1 MGTLGRHKRRR
12 RNTCQHEC
20 PNTSGGRTTGL
31 EEKGNSLLDAS
42 LEPPLSPSAANDER
56 EQHAEPPTTFSSPM
70 KPSTLWPKNTDNT
83 QGTLKS
89 TDPTQKAAASI
100 TPLSSTPGKVVADF
114 TTEEL
119 SAFLA
124 FLRQDKTTSPSGQGT
139 RHPTPA
145 TPSPTTDS
153 TECLLPLHCNNKYID
168 FEKLSEFNLDFDS
181 FSYKINEF
189 GRKTIR
195 DSSQAIRQAE
205 SSAS

>member
-1 MGTLGRHKRRR
+1 
-12 RNTCQHEC
+12 
-20 PNTSGGRTTGL
+20 L
-31 EEKGNSLLDAS
+31 EAS
-42 LEPPLSPSAANDER
+42 LEPPYSPSAANDEKER
-56 EQHAEPPTTFSSPM
+56 HAKIEEPPTTFSSPM
-70 KPSTLWPKNTDNT
+70 KPSTLWPKNMDDT

-89 TDPTQKAAASI
+89 TNPTQKAASSI
-100 TPLSSTPGKVVADF
+100 TSLSSTPGKVVEDF

-124 FLRQDKTTSPSGQGT
+124 FLRQDKTTSHSGQGT

-145 TPSPTTDS
+145 TRSPTTDS
-153 TECLLPLHCNNKYID
+153 TECLLPLHCNIKYID

-195 DSSQAIRQAE
+195 NSSQAIRQAE
-205 SSAS
+205 